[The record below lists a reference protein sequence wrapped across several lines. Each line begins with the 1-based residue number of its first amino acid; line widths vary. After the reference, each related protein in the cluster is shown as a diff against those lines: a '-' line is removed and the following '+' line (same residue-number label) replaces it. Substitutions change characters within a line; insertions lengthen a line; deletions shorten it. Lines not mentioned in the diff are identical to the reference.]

1 MILGLCVKERRMTEM
16 KGRLARDS
24 KEGGRIR
31 QRLQLDLGL
40 SAKEKGLAKLKG
52 QDKYDTLA

>member
-1 MILGLCVKERRMTEM
+1 MTEM